1 MSVILPLPDVH
12 YKGQNG
18 QDSKR
23 HMHAFNPSKIELS
36 FKDNSKGQKI
46 AAALYL
52 VSAHLSDTDM
62 IKVTLRKYA
71 VALLESDTFEHKRT
85 LATNISELLSV
96 AVLARLISEKN
107 ASILVLELRHFAS
120 LGQSEGDAVTEVLRE
135 HFGQPSI
142 GHYTAPL
149 TIKKSPSYTATSIG
163 HTQSVAKKI
172 GDSTPKASTTSNTKN
187 TRQEQILSFINDRKS
202 AAIKDIATLFPDV
215 SEKTI
220 QRELGALVA
229 SGHITK
235 RGQKRWSVY
244 MAL

>member
-1 MSVILPLPDVH
+1 
-12 YKGQNG
+12 
-18 QDSKR
+18 
-23 HMHAFNPSKIELS
+23 MHAFNPTKIELS

-52 VSAHLSDTDM
+52 LSAHLSDTDM

-71 VALLESDTFEHKRT
+71 VSLLESDTLEHKRT
-85 LATNISELLSV
+85 LASAIAELLSV

-107 ASILVLELRHFAS
+107 ASILVLELRHFAT
-120 LGQSEGDAVTEVLRE
+120 LGETEGDSVTEVLRE

-142 GHYTAPL
+142 SHISSPL
-149 TIKKSPSYTATSIG
+149 TTKKTSSYSTLSIS
-163 HTQSVAKKI
+163 QSNTN
-172 GDSTPKASTTSNTKN
+172 TPKSIEKNEKGNTASSSKTS
-187 TRQEQILSFINDRKS
+187 RQEQVLSFINERKS
-202 AAIKDIATLFPDV
+202 AGIKDIAARFPEV

-220 QRELGALVA
+220 QRELSALVA

-235 RGQKRWSVY
+235 RGQKRWSIY